1 MPTTLAPTSTLS
13 ICTPNSNVCGTRSD
27 FSGGFRLTFYEYY
40 AGDKTAGG
48 GGAAHYCPGGTW
60 GSASC
65 DQSCT
70 YESTFRAQCIACCT
84 ACCKTAIFTSR
95 TL

>member
-1 MPTTLAPTSTLS
+1 IPAPTSTPS

-48 GGAAHYCPGGTW
+48 GGAAHYCPG
-60 GSASC
+60 
-65 DQSCT
+65 
-70 YESTFRAQCIACCT
+70 
-84 ACCKTAIFTSR
+84 
-95 TL
+95 